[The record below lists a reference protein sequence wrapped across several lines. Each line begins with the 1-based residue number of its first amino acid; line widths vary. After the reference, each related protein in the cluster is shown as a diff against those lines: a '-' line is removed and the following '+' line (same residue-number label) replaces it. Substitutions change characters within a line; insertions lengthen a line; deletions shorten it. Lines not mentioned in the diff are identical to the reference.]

1 MRSESLNLKYNFNLF
16 QSKKQIIQAESD
28 ELRRQDANKTA
39 LAAIGS
45 RKKRKVDETST
56 SLQTTNT
63 RAVNI
68 LITKH
73 SINNLIKNHIF

>member
-1 MRSESLNLKYNFNLF
+1 MISYQNK
-16 QSKKQIIQAESD
+16 IIQAESD

-45 RKKRKVDETST
+45 RKKRKVDETIT
-56 SLQTTNT
+56 SSLTTNT

-68 LITKH
+68 FNFLRI
-73 SINNLIKNHIF
+73 IF